1 VRPRGGTVTHEGF
14 LSYRVAGEEEEEE
27 EEEGRKHAVSMGLGL
42 IIVDDFLPAH
52 ICICWTHGARTR

>member
-1 VRPRGGTVTHEGF
+1 VTHEGF
-14 LSYRVAGEEEEEE
+14 LSYRVAGEEEEEEE